1 MDRFEV
7 LWMGWMQ
14 NFWRIGLTIWCSSGR
29 IGWAVR
35 IGRRP
40 VVMRVWSVGGLGRC
54 GRSDHVDTGCRG
66 LGGSRG
72 ACRIVLIGRSLGR
85 HLAGLSGRV
94 EYVLGLLTQCIRA
107 VGLTHGLARGNR
119 LAR

>member
-1 MDRFEV
+1 MRFCGWVGCRIFGELV
-7 LWMGWMQ
+7 LLFG
-14 NFWRIGLTIWCSSGR
+14 CSSGR

-40 VVMRVWSVGGLGRC
+40 VVMRVWSVGGNCGA

-66 LGGSRG
+66 LGGSRD
-72 ACRIVLIGRSLGR
+72 AYRIVPIGRSLGR
-85 HLAGLSGRV
+85 HLAGWSGIV
-94 EYVLGLLTQCIRA
+94 ESVLGLLTLCIGA
-107 VGLTHGLARGNR
+107 TGLTHGLARGNR

>member
-1 MDRFEV
+1 
-7 LWMGWMQ
+7 
-14 NFWRIGLTIWCSSGR
+14 
-29 IGWAVR
+29 
-35 IGRRP
+35 
-40 VVMRVWSVGGLGRC
+40 MRVWSVGGNRGAGRL
-54 GRSDHVDTGCRG
+54 DHVDTGCRG

-85 HLAGLSGRV
+85 HLAGLSDTV
-94 EYVLGLLTQCIRA
+94 ESVLGQLSQCIRA